1 MPTTEPVSVSG
12 IIDTLIDF
20 NQTSIDRLLGLM
32 ESLKSEVIG
41 SGPDALQGESEE
53 LLRTIL
59 DGVIKTIETIMSLQ
73 EELQTRIVESF
84 FPAQD

>member
-1 MPTTEPVSVSG
+1 MSTHGTVSLPD

-20 NQTSIDRLLGLM
+20 NQTTIDRLVGLM
-32 ESLKSEVIG
+32 ESIKTDITNSPSG
-41 SGPDALQGESEE
+41 SLQGEAEE
-53 LLRTIL
+53 ILRTIL
-59 DGVIKTIETIMSLQ
+59 DGVIKTIESIMSIQ